1 METLAPWQQRLYE
14 QLITSEQAGRLG
26 HGLLFA
32 GPAGIGK
39 RAVALRL
46 ARHLLCRGEPA
57 AAARSAHLIDAGT
70 HPDLQLVSFIPNKS
84 GEKLRTEI
92 VIEQIRQL
100 SQQLALTPQ
109 YGQAQ
114 VVVIDPAEA
123 INTAAA
129 NALLKT
135 LEEPAPG
142 RYVLLLANEPA
153 RLPATIRSRCQ
164 TLELRLPPHDEAL
177 AWLAAQG
184 HAAEVAAAALQAA
197 RGHPGLA
204 EQWLAGEGWALRGE
218 VARELEQLAAGRQS
232 AAALATRW
240 SADAQLALRLRHAAD
255 LALEQARTCG
265 LTMPARLPKLAAW
278 FDAANATANL
288 LRTTVRADLALVEL
302 LMGWPA
308 AVAGLPKGTR
318 Q

>member
-184 HAAEVAAAALQAA
+184 HAVEVAAAALQAA

>member
-1 METLAPWQQRLYE
+1 MGSLTPWQQGIHDQVIASL
-14 QLITSEQAGRLG
+14 QAGRLG

-39 RAVALRL
+39 HAVALQL
-46 ARHLLCRGEPA
+46 ARHLLCQGEPA

-70 HPDLQLVSFIPNKS
+70 HPDLQLVSFIPNKT
-84 GEKLRTEI
+84 GDKLRTEI
-92 VIEQIRQL
+92 VIEQIRQV
-100 SQQLALTPQ
+100 SQKLALTPQ

-114 VVVIDPAEA
+114 VVIIEPAEA

-142 RYVLLLANEPA
+142 RYVWLLCNEPA

-164 TLELRLPPHDEAL
+164 RLEFRLPPHYQAL
-177 AWLAAQG
+177 AWLQKRG
-184 HAAEVAAAALQAA
+184 HAADTAAAALDAA

-204 EQWLAGEGWALRGE
+204 DEWLAGSGWALRGE
-218 VARELEQLAAGRQS
+218 VAADLARLAAGKLG

-240 SADAQLALRLRHAAD
+240 SGDEHLALRLRHAAE
-255 LALEQARTCG
+255 LALEQARDCG
-265 LTMPARLPKLAAW
+265 LTAPARLPKLAAW

-308 AVAGLPKGTR
+308 VVAGLPKGTR